1 MSLQYAIM
9 GLLSYKPMSGYDLK
23 NVFDKSINFFWSAQL
38 SQIYRDLG
46 NLEAKG
52 YVSAIVEAQEKRP
65 DRKVYS
71 VTPEGRQSFQQWLE
85 KFPPNLTVPLRDE
98 FIVHVFF
105 GTQVPTEDLEYQFRK
120 LIREQKEIIA
130 SYKLIETAIEEYGQA
145 LASPEE
151 PLYWRL
157 TLKRGFIMAE
167 ASIRW
172 AEESLKALSEH
183 TSKQG

>member
-71 VTPEGRQSFQQWLE
+71 ITAEGRQSFQQWLE

-98 FIVHVFF
+98 FVVHVFF
-105 GTQVPTEDLEYQFRK
+105 GSQISTEELQYQFRK
-120 LIREQKEIIA
+120 LIKEQNEIIA
-130 SYKLIETAIEEYGQA
+130 SYQLIEIAIEEYSQA

-151 PLYWRL
+151 SLYWRL

-172 AEESLKALSEH
+172 AEQCIEVLNMH
-183 TSKQG
+183 ISKQG